1 MRPVTRWLII
11 ALALGIVGFL
21 AWMLWPR
28 SQTSASAPTPAAVT
42 IQAAS
47 PAQTAAAQPM
57 STLMLEEIRSDMV
70 SYFTEQNGRWVLTFL
85 DGSKREV
92 YPFEINQLPEQ
103 LQLQMRYK
111 RGGS

>member
-1 MRPVTRWLII
+1 MNRWLIVT
-11 ALALGIVGFL
+11 LALGIVGFL
-21 AWMLWPR
+21 TWMLWPR
-28 SQTSASAPTPAAVT
+28 SQTSASAPTSAAVT

-47 PAQTAAAQPM
+47 PAQAATAQPM

-92 YPFEINQLPEQ
+92 YPFEIDQLPEQ